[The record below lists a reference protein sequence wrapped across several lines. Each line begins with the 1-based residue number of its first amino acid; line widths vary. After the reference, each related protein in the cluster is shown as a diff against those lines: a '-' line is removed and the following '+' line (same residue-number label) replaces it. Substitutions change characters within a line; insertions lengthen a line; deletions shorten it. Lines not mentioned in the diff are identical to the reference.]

1 MGSWTRESG
10 AVRNLEKMIYNHSIS
25 PPASERAQVS
35 PVAKIWRKHFKNKAG
50 VLGLILLVL
59 VLLTAVFGPLLYPT
73 NPFELLGRKFTPPG
87 EKFFLGTDY
96 LGRDVLAGIIQ
107 GSRTSLLVGII
118 AAGMMMTIGVTFGA
132 LAGYHGGI
140 LDEALM
146 RLTEFFQVLPSFILA
161 MVVVTLFK
169 PTLGTIIL
177 AISIST
183 WTGTARILRAEFMS
197 IRERD
202 FVTASRAL
210 GSKSRRIIFR
220 EILPN
225 ALPPMIVNASLMVG
239 VAILFEAGLSFL
251 GLSDPNIMSWG
262 YMIGSSR
269 TYLRQAWWT
278 VTFPGLAIFVTVLS
292 LSLVGD
298 WLNDFL
304 NPKNRGKSRS

>member
-1 MGSWTRESG
+1 MAYELTPNQILGKGRKSSW
-10 AVRNLEKMIYNHSIS
+10 AL
-25 PPASERAQVS
+25 
-35 PVAKIWRKHFKNKAG
+35 IWRRHFKNKAG
-50 VLGLILLVL
+50 VLGLVLIAL
-59 VLLTAVFGPLLYPT
+59 VLLTAFVGPLLYPV
-73 NPFELLGRKFTPPG
+73 NPFELLGKKFLPPG
-87 EKFFLGTDY
+87 GSFLLGTDY
-96 LGRDVLAGIIQ
+96 LGRDVLAGLIQ
-107 GSRTSLLVGII
+107 GARTSLLVGVM
-118 AAGMMMTIGVTFGA
+118 AAGMMMTIGIIFGA
-132 LAGYHGGI
+132 LAGYYGG
-140 LDEALM
+140 LMDEILM

-169 PTLGTIIL
+169 PSLETIIL

-210 GSKSRRIIFR
+210 GSRNGRIIFR

-225 ALPPMIVNASLMVG
+225 ALPPLIVNASLMVG

-251 GLSDPNIMSWG
+251 GLADPNVMSWG
-262 YMIGSSR
+262 FMIGSSR
-269 TYLRQAWWT
+269 SYLRQAWWT
-278 VTFPGLAIFVTVLS
+278 VTFPGLAIFLTVLS

-304 NPKNRGKSRS
+304 NPRSRGKQQG

>member
-1 MGSWTRESG
+1 MSPGIKERIQTPSWLRTWKR
-10 AVRNLEKMIYNHSIS
+10 HS
-25 PPASERAQVS
+25 
-35 PVAKIWRKHFKNKAG
+35 KNKAG
-50 VLGLILLVL
+50 IFGIFLLTF
-59 VLLTAVFGPLLYPT
+59 VLLTAILGPLIYPV
-73 NPFELLGRKFTPPG
+73 NPFEILGRRFVPPG

-107 GSRTSLLVGII
+107 GSRTSLLVGVTAAAMIVFIGII
-118 AAGMMMTIGVTFGA
+118 IGS
-132 LAGYHGGI
+132 LAGYYGGLI
-140 LDEALM
+140 DEALM

-169 PTLGTIIL
+169 PTLWTIII
-177 AISIST
+177 AISISM
-183 WTGTARILRAEFMS
+183 WTGTARIIRAEFMS

-202 FVTASRAL
+202 FVTASKAI
-210 GSKSRRIIFR
+210 GAKDHRIIFR

-225 ALPPMIVNASLMVG
+225 AIPPIIVNASLMVG

-251 GLSDPNIMSWG
+251 GLADPNVMSWG

-269 TYLRQAWWT
+269 VYLRQAWWT
-278 VTFPGLAIFVTVLS
+278 VTFPGIAIFLTVLS

-304 NPKNRGKSRS
+304 NPKSKSRMIG

>member
-1 MGSWTRESG
+1 MTDKPP
-10 AVRNLEKMIYNHSIS
+10 VNPS
-25 PPASERAQVS
+25 PQAEARRSSLAL
-35 PVAKIWRKHFKNKAG
+35 IWRRHFRNKAG
-50 VLGLILLVL
+50 VLGLILLAS
-59 VLLTAVFGPLLYPT
+59 VLLTAFFGPLLYPV
-73 NPFELLGRKFTPPG
+73 NPFELLGRKFISPG
-87 EKFFLGTDY
+87 EQFFLGTDY

-107 GSRTSLLVGII
+107 GSRTSLLVGIM
-118 AAGMMMTIGVTFGA
+118 AAGMMMTIGITFGA
-132 LAGYHGGI
+132 LAGYYGGL

-169 PTLGTIIL
+169 PTLWTIIT

-210 GSKSRRIIFR
+210 GSKNRRIIFR

-251 GLSDPNIMSWG
+251 GLADPNVMSWG

-269 TYLRQAWWT
+269 VYLRQAWWT
-278 VTFPGLAIFVTVLS
+278 VTFPGIAIFLTVLS

-304 NPKNRGKSRS
+304 NPKQKEKRQG

>member
-1 MGSWTRESG
+1 MTRESG
-10 AVRNLEKMIYNHSIS
+10 GDENDMKPSDNAPKPDSLQAIS
-25 PPASERAQVS
+25 RPSS
-35 PVAKIWRKHFKNKAG
+35 LMKIWRKHFRNKAAL
-50 VLGLILLVL
+50 VGLILLLL
-59 VLLTAVFGPLLYPT
+59 VFSTAIVGPLLYPVD
-73 NPFELLGRKFTPPG
+73 PFELLGRKFTPPG
-87 EKFFLGTDY
+87 ERFLLGTDY

-107 GSRTSLLVGII
+107 GSRTSLLVGIM
-118 AAGMMMTIGVTFGA
+118 AAGMMMTIGIAFGA
-132 LAGYHGGI
+132 LAGFYGGFI
-140 LDEALM
+140 DEALM

-169 PTLGTIIL
+169 PTLWTIIF
-177 AISIST
+177 AISISM
-183 WTGTARILRAEFMS
+183 WTGTSRILRAEFMS

-202 FVTASRAL
+202 FVIASRAL
-210 GSKSRRIIFR
+210 GSKNRRIIFR

-251 GLSDPNIMSWG
+251 GLADPNVMSWG

-269 TYLRQAWWT
+269 IYLRQAWWT

-304 NPKNRGKSRS
+304 NPKNRGKSRN

>member
-1 MGSWTRESG
+1 M
-10 AVRNLEKMIYNHSIS
+10 
-25 PPASERAQVS
+25 
-35 PVAKIWRKHFKNKAG
+35 
-50 VLGLILLVL
+50 
-59 VLLTAVFGPLLYPT
+59 
-73 NPFELLGRKFTPPG
+73 NPFELLGRKFVSPG
-87 EKFFLGTDY
+87 GKFLLGTDY
-96 LGRDVLAGIIQ
+96 LGRDVLVGIIQ
-107 GSRTSLLVGII
+107 GSRTSLLVGIM
-118 AAGMMMTIGVTFGA
+118 ATGMMMTIGITFGA
-132 LAGYHGGI
+132 LAGYYGG
-140 LDEALM
+140 LMDEALM

-169 PTLGTIIL
+169 PTLWTIIL

-210 GSKSRRIIFR
+210 GSKNKRIIFR

-251 GLSDPNIMSWG
+251 GLADPNVMSWG

-269 TYLRQAWWT
+269 VYLRQAWWT
-278 VTFPGLAIFVTVLS
+278 VTFPGLAIFITVLS

-304 NPKNRGKSRS
+304 NPNSRGRKQG

>member
-1 MGSWTRESG
+1 MASWTRES
-10 AVRNLEKMIYNHSIS
+10 ADVRGLNEMTHHLPINH
-25 PPASERAQVS
+25 PAPEGNQPSS
-35 PVAKIWRKHFKNKAG
+35 LGKIWRRHFKNKAG
-50 VLGLILLVL
+50 VLGLILLAL
-59 VLLTAVFGPLLYPT
+59 VLLTAFFGPMLYPV
-73 NPFELLGRKFTPPG
+73 NPFELLGRKFIPPG

-107 GSRTSLLVGII
+107 GSRTSLLVGSM
-118 AAGMMMTIGVTFGA
+118 AAGMMMTIGIIFGA
-132 LAGYHGGI
+132 LAGYYGG
-140 LDEALM
+140 LMDEALM

-169 PTLGTIIL
+169 PTLWTIIA

-210 GSKSRRIIFR
+210 GSKNRRIIFR

-251 GLSDPNIMSWG
+251 GLADPNVMSWG

-269 TYLRQAWWT
+269 VYLRQAWWT

-304 NPKNRGKSRS
+304 NPKSKGRIRG

>member
-1 MGSWTRESG
+1 MASWTQESAGAREG
-10 AVRNLEKMIYNHSIS
+10 KKMPAKHPVNPS
-25 PPASERAQVS
+25 PQEETRRSSLAL
-35 PVAKIWRKHFKNKAG
+35 IWRRHFRNKAG
-50 VLGLILLVL
+50 VLGLILLTL
-59 VLLTAVFGPLLYPT
+59 VLLCAFFGPLLYPV
-73 NPFELLGRKFTPPG
+73 NPFELLGRKFIPPG

-107 GSRTSLLVGII
+107 GSRTSLLVGVM
-118 AAGMMMTIGVTFGA
+118 AAGMMMTIGITFGA
-132 LAGYHGGI
+132 LAGYYGGLI
-140 LDEALM
+140 DEALM

-169 PTLGTIIL
+169 PTLWSIIL

-202 FVTASRAL
+202 FVTASRAI
-210 GSKSRRIIFR
+210 GSKNKRIIFR

-251 GLSDPNIMSWG
+251 GLADPNVMSWG

-269 TYLRQAWWT
+269 VYLRQAWWT
-278 VTFPGLAIFVTVLS
+278 VTFPGLAIFLTVLS

-304 NPKNRGKSRS
+304 NPKSRGRKQG

>member
-1 MGSWTRESG
+1 MANNFSIPFQAQEVDRFSSL
-10 AVRNLEKMIYNHSIS
+10 AKM
-25 PPASERAQVS
+25 
-35 PVAKIWRKHFKNKAG
+35 WRRHFKNKAG
-50 VLGLILLVL
+50 VLGLILLLL
-59 VLLTAVFGPLLYPT
+59 VLLTAIFGPMLYSVS
-73 NPFELLGRKFTPPG
+73 PFELLGRKFTPPG
-87 EKFFLGTDY
+87 QKFFLGTDY

-107 GSRTSLLVGII
+107 GSRTSLLVGIM
-118 AAGMMMTIGVTFGA
+118 AAGMMMTIGIIFGA
-132 LAGYHGGI
+132 LAGYYGGL
-140 LDEALM
+140 LDEVLM

-169 PTLGTIIL
+169 PTLWTIIL
-177 AISIST
+177 AISISM

-210 GSKSRRIIFR
+210 GSKNRRIIFR

-251 GLSDPNIMSWG
+251 GLADPNIMSWG

-278 VTFPGLAIFVTVLS
+278 VSFPGLAIFVTVLS

-304 NPKNRGKSRS
+304 NPKNRGKGRS

>member
-1 MGSWTRESG
+1 MADTL
-10 AVRNLEKMIYNHSIS
+10 NKHH
-25 PPASERAQVS
+25 PPPEIIRPSS
-35 PVAKIWRKHFKNKAG
+35 FAKIWRRHFKNKAG
-50 VLGLILLVL
+50 VLGLTLLLL
-59 VLLTAVFGPLLYPT
+59 VLLTAIFGPMFYPV
-73 NPFELLGRKFTPPG
+73 NPFELLGRKFIPPG

-107 GSRTSLLVGII
+107 GSRTSLLVGGT
-118 AAGMMMTIGVTFGA
+118 AAGMMMTIGIVFGA
-132 LAGYHGGI
+132 LAGYYGG
-140 LDEALM
+140 LMDEVLM

-169 PTLGTIIL
+169 PTLWTIIL

-210 GSKSRRIIFR
+210 GSKNRRIIFR

-251 GLSDPNIMSWG
+251 GLADPNIMSWG

-269 TYLRQAWWT
+269 IYLRQAWWT
-278 VTFPGLAIFVTVLS
+278 VTFPGLAIFITVLS